1 MKIMLLQKLEYVCL
15 LGALVIAVSVQ
26 AAAQEDKGESKEN
39 LALKNRTSVPK
50 TADFDKSV
58 TLTELLNKMG
68 PNEWSNARA
77 ATVEGYVIQQE
88 REEDGDYHIVL
99 AARPNENDTSKWV
112 IVEVT
117 TPWTKKSKSLSAAHL
132 KDLRGKHIRATGWL
146 YYEPETTGPDPRGTR
161 WELHPVTDIT
171 VL

>member
-1 MKIMLLQKLEYVCL
+1 MKMMLVQKLEYVCL
-15 LGALVIAVSVQ
+15 LSALLIAVSIQ
-26 AAAQEDKGESKEN
+26 AAAQDDKGESKEN
-39 LALKNRTSVPK
+39 LVLKNRMTAPK
-50 TADFDKSV
+50 TTDFDKSV
-58 TLTELLNKMG
+58 TLDELLNKMG
-68 PNEWSNARA
+68 PNEWSNAKA
-77 ATVEGYVIQQE
+77 ATIDGYVIQQE

-99 AARPNENDTSKWV
+99 AARPNETNTTKWV

-117 TPWTKKSKSLSAAHL
+117 NLWTKKSKSLSEPRL
-132 KDLRGKHIRATGWL
+132 KDLRGRHIRATGWL